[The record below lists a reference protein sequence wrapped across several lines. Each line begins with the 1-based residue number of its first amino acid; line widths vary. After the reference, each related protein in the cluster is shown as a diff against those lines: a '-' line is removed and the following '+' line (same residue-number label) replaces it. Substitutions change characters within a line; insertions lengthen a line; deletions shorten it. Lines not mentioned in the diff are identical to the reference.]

1 MMPTRVIVADDHPI
15 VLDGLAQL
23 LAADPEFQ
31 VVALCKDGEEALSTI
46 RKTKPDIAVLDVRM
60 PRVSGLGIL
69 RAIVEERI
77 PTRVI
82 LLTAEISDDDV
93 VDAVRLGVAGMV
105 LKETASRKLLA
116 ALSKVAAGETSL
128 DQTVVRRAVD
138 KLLRAKSGVMQA
150 ERVLTN
156 REIEVVRL
164 VATGLRNKQIADQ
177 LSITEGTVKIHLHTI
192 FEKLGVSSRVE
203 LSNYARERSLL

>member
-1 MMPTRVIVADDHPI
+1 MPARVIVADDHPI

-23 LAADPEFQ
+23 LAGDSQFE
-31 VVALCKDGEEALSTI
+31 VVGLCKDGDEALTLI
-46 RKTKPDIAVLDVRM
+46 RKERPEIAVLDIRM
-60 PRVSGLGIL
+60 PRVDGMTIL
-69 RAIVEERI
+69 RTMVEERI
-77 PTRVI
+77 PTRVV
-82 LLTAEISDDDV
+82 LLTAQISDDEV

-105 LKETASRKLLA
+105 LKETASRQLLQV
-116 ALSKVAAGETSL
+116 LGKVAAGETSL
-128 DQTVVRRAVD
+128 DDKIVRRAVD
-138 KLLRAKSGVMQA
+138 KLLRAKSGTAQA
-150 ERVLTN
+150 EGVLTN
-156 REIEVVRL
+156 RELEIVRL

>member
-1 MMPTRVIVADDHPI
+1 
-15 VLDGLAQL
+15 
-23 LAADPEFQ
+23 
-31 VVALCKDGEEALSTI
+31 
-46 RKTKPDIAVLDVRM
+46 M
-60 PRVSGLGIL
+60 PRVTGLGIL
-69 RAIVEERI
+69 RAVVEERI

-93 VDAVRLGVAGMV
+93 VEAVRLGVAGMV
-105 LKETASRKLLA
+105 LKETASRQMLA
-116 ALSKVAAGETSL
+116 VLSKVAAGETSL
-128 DQTVVRRAVD
+128 DQKVVRRAVD
-138 KLLRAKSGVMQA
+138 KLLRAKAGVMQA

-156 REIEVVRL
+156 REIEIVRL

>member
-1 MMPTRVIVADDHPI
+1 MPTRVIVADDHPI

-23 LAADPEFQ
+23 LRGDPEFE
-31 VVALCKDGEEALSTI
+31 VVGLCKDGDEALRMI
-46 RKTKPDIAVLDVRM
+46 RKERPEIAVIDVRM
-60 PRVSGLGIL
+60 PRADGIAIL
-69 RAIVEERI
+69 RTVVEEHI
-77 PTRVI
+77 PTRVV
-82 LLTAEISDDDV
+82 LLTAQVSDDEV

-105 LKETASRKLLA
+105 LKETASRQLLQV
-116 ALSKVAAGETSL
+116 LSKVANGETSL
-128 DQTVVRRAVD
+128 DQKVIRRAVD
-138 KLLRAKSGVMQA
+138 KLLRARAGVNQA
-150 ERVLTN
+150 VRVLTN
-156 REIEVVRL
+156 RELEIVRL

>member
-1 MMPTRVIVADDHPI
+1 MPTRVIVADDHPI

-31 VVALCKDGEEALSTI
+31 VVALCKDGEDALSAI
-46 RKTKPDIAVLDVRM
+46 RKARPDIAVLDVRM
-60 PRVSGLGIL
+60 PRVTGLGIL
-69 RAIVEERI
+69 RAVVEERI

-93 VDAVRLGVAGMV
+93 VEAVRLGVAGMV
-105 LKETASRKLLA
+105 LKETASRQMLA
-116 ALSKVAAGETSL
+116 VLSKVAAGETSL
-128 DQTVVRRAVD
+128 DQKVVRRAVD
-138 KLLRAKSGVMQA
+138 KLLRAKAGVMQA

-156 REIEVVRL
+156 REIEIVRL

>member
-1 MMPTRVIVADDHPI
+1 MPIRVIIADDHPI

-23 LAADPEFQ
+23 LAGDSQFQ
-31 VVALCKDGEEALSTI
+31 VVALCKDGEEALSVI
-46 RKTKPDIAVLDVRM
+46 RKERPEIAVLDVRM
-60 PRVSGLGIL
+60 PRATGIIIL
-69 RAIVEERI
+69 RTVVEEKL

-82 LLTAEISDDDV
+82 LLTAEISDDEV
-93 VDAVRLGVAGMV
+93 VEAVRLGVAGMV
-105 LKETASRKLLA
+105 LKETASRQLLQVLA
-116 ALSKVAAGETSL
+116 KVAAGETSL
-128 DQTVVRRAVD
+128 DQKVVRRAVD
-138 KLLRAKSGVMQA
+138 KLLRIRSGVAQA

-156 REIEVVRL
+156 RELEIVKL

>member
-1 MMPTRVIVADDHPI
+1 MPARVIVADDHPI

-23 LAADPEFQ
+23 LAGDPEFE
-31 VVALCKDGEEALSTI
+31 VVALCKDGEDALNAI
-46 RKTKPDIAVLDVRM
+46 RREKPEIAVLDVRM
-60 PRVSGLGIL
+60 PRVTGLAIL
-69 RAIVEERI
+69 RAVVEERI

-93 VDAVRLGVAGMV
+93 VEAVRLGVAGMV
-105 LKETASRKLLA
+105 LKETASRQMLQV
-116 ALSKVAAGETSL
+116 LSKVAAGEMLL
-128 DQTVVRRAVD
+128 DQKVVRRAVD
-138 KLLRAKSGVMQA
+138 KLLRARAGVMQA

-156 REIEVVRL
+156 REIEIVRL

>member
-1 MMPTRVIVADDHPI
+1 MPTRVIVADDHPI

-23 LAADPEFQ
+23 LAGDPEFE
-31 VVALCKDGEEALSTI
+31 VVALCKDGDEALSVI
-46 RKTKPDIAVLDVRM
+46 RKEKPEIAVLDVRM
-60 PRVSGLGIL
+60 PRVNGLAIL
-69 RAIVEERI
+69 RAMAEERI

-82 LLTAEISDDDV
+82 LLTAEISDDEV

-105 LKETASRKLLA
+105 LKETASRQMLQV
-116 ALSKVAAGETSL
+116 LSKVAAGETSL
-128 DQTVVRRAVD
+128 DQRVVRRAVD
-138 KLLRAKSGVMQA
+138 KLLRARAGVMQA

-156 REIEVVRL
+156 REIEIVRL

-203 LSNYARERSLL
+203 LSNYARDRSLL

>member
-1 MMPTRVIVADDHPI
+1 MPTRVIIADDHPI

-23 LAADPEFQ
+23 LAGDPQFHI
-31 VVALCKDGEEALSTI
+31 VALCKEGDEALSAI
-46 RKTKPDIAVLDVRM
+46 RRERPEIAVLDVRM
-60 PRVSGLGIL
+60 PRATGIAIL
-69 RAIVEERI
+69 RTVVEERI

-82 LLTAEISDDDV
+82 LLTAEISDDEV
-93 VDAVRLGVAGMV
+93 VEAVRLGVAGMV
-105 LKETASRKLLA
+105 LKETASRQLLQVLA
-116 ALSKVAAGETSL
+116 KVAAGDTSL
-128 DQTVVRRAVD
+128 DQKVVRRAVD
-138 KLLRAKSGVMQA
+138 KLLRVRSGMSQA
-150 ERVLTN
+150 ARVLTN
-156 REIEVVRL
+156 RELEIVKL

>member
-1 MMPTRVIVADDHPI
+1 MPTRVIVADDHPI

-23 LAADPEFQ
+23 LAGDPEFE
-31 VVALCKDGEEALSTI
+31 VVALCKDGDEALSVI
-46 RKTKPDIAVLDVRM
+46 RKEKPEIAVLDVRM
-60 PRVSGLGIL
+60 PHVNGLAIL
-69 RAIVEERI
+69 RAMVEERI

-82 LLTAEISDDDV
+82 LLTAEISDDEV

-105 LKETASRKLLA
+105 LKETASRQMLQV
-116 ALSKVAAGETSL
+116 LSKVAAGETSL
-128 DQTVVRRAVD
+128 DQRVVRRAVD
-138 KLLRAKSGVMQA
+138 KLLRARAGVMQA

-156 REIEVVRL
+156 REIEIVRL

>member
-1 MMPTRVIVADDHPI
+1 MPTRVIVADDHPI

-23 LAADPEFQ
+23 LAADPEFE
-31 VVALCKDGEEALSTI
+31 VIALCKEGEEALNVI
-46 RKTKPDIAVLDVRM
+46 RKEKPEIAVLDVRM
-60 PRVSGLGIL
+60 PRMNGLAVL
-69 RAIVEERI
+69 RAVVEERL

-82 LLTAEISDDDV
+82 LLTAEISDDEV

-105 LKETASRKLLA
+105 LKETASRQMLQV
-116 ALSKVAAGETSL
+116 LSKVAAGETSL
-128 DQTVVRRAVD
+128 DQKVVRRAVD
-138 KLLRAKSGVMQA
+138 KLLRAKAGLMQA

-156 REIEVVRL
+156 RELEIVRL

>member
-1 MMPTRVIVADDHPI
+1 MPTRIIVADDHPI

-23 LAADPEFQ
+23 LAGDPEFD
-31 VVALCKDGEEALSTI
+31 VVALCKDGEEALNVI
-46 RKTKPDIAVLDVRM
+46 RKEKPEIAVLDVRM
-60 PRVSGLGIL
+60 PRMSGLMIL
-69 RAIVEERI
+69 RSVVEERL

-82 LLTAEISDDDV
+82 LLTAEISDDEV

-105 LKETASRKLLA
+105 LKETASRQMLQV
-116 ALSKVAAGETSL
+116 LSKVAAGETSL
-128 DQTVVRRAVD
+128 DQKVVRRAVD
-138 KLLRAKSGVMQA
+138 KLLRAKAGMMQA
-150 ERVLTN
+150 QRVLTN
-156 REIEVVRL
+156 RELEIVRL

>member
-1 MMPTRVIVADDHPI
+1 MPARVIVADDHPI

-23 LAADPEFQ
+23 LAGDPEFE
-31 VVALCKDGEEALSTI
+31 VVALCKDGEDALNAI
-46 RKTKPDIAVLDVRM
+46 RREKPEIAVLDVRM
-60 PRVSGLGIL
+60 PRVTGLAIL
-69 RAIVEERI
+69 RAVVEERI

-93 VDAVRLGVAGMV
+93 VEAVRLGVAGMV
-105 LKETASRKLLA
+105 LKETASRQMLQV
-116 ALSKVAAGETSL
+116 LSKVAAGETLL
-128 DQTVVRRAVD
+128 DQKVVRRAVD
-138 KLLRAKSGVMQA
+138 KLLRARAGVMQA

-156 REIEVVRL
+156 REIEIVRL